1 MKFYYRGIIE
11 GSMEDKAYCG
21 SMGVDHGRT
30 GRGDKSPQNLE
41 QGGGGCPPRF
51 CDVAKF

>member
-30 GRGDKSPQNLE
+30 GGQVPPEFGAGGD
-41 QGGGGCPPRF
+41 CPPRF